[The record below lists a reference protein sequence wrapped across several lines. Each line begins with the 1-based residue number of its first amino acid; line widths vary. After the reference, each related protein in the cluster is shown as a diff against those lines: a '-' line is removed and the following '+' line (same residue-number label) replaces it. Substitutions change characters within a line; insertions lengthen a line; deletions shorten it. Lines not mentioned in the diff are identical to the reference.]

1 MWDVKI
7 FLWKEWSRSVKWDI
21 ESGEGE
27 EGEETTCWLAC
38 GGEAATASH
47 QPHNTILIEVHWGP
61 GATRRSASPTATVIW
76 KYGDVR
82 TDREKVSRDT
92 GHTWT
97 RLGPRQLVRG
107 QRQDCPTNSISTWH
121 WQPLERTLY
130 HICYAEAE
138 CPSMTFPPLPVGDL
152 HLVVTSHH
160 TLLNT
165 SAGLLPWVTP
175 RSGVDTL

>member
-1 MWDVKI
+1 M
-7 FLWKEWSRSVKWDI
+7 KWDI

-61 GATRRSASPTATVIW
+61 GATGRSASPTATVNW

-82 TDREKVSRDT
+82 TDREKVSRHT

-97 RLGPRQLVRG
+97 RLGPRQLDRG
-107 QRQDCPTNSISTWH
+107 QRHQHMTLAATW
-121 WQPLERTLY
+121 ENTLSY
-130 HICYAEAE
+130 LLCRGGVSLNDLP
-138 CPSMTFPPLPVGDL
+138 PSARGRSP
-152 HLVVTSHH
+152 SSSYNHH

-165 SAGLLPWVTP
+165 SAGRLPWVTP